1 MEITRRDDL
10 YRKTEKIKTE
20 NRNSFV
26 SVDRTLTPFVKATF
40 TRKEA
45 SIRNKW
51 WFFEM
56 DSNFLNIFLIIG

>member
-10 YRKTEKIKTE
+10 YRKTEKIKNE

-45 SIRNKW
+45 FIRNK
-51 WFFEM
+51 
-56 DSNFLNIFLIIG
+56 